1 VVKEKETPQVGGE
14 GGGFWVTRV
23 RQREEAEKQ
32 SLLVSSSSS
41 FSFFCGLSV
50 GSSRACLNF
59 VCVQEEP

>member
-41 FSFFCGLSV
+41 FSFFFAVYQLGRRERV
-50 GSSRACLNF
+50 
-59 VCVQEEP
+59 